1 MQRPA
6 CPPCAGMASRPKRV
20 CTERTRERIARI
32 LEWENCTENSSMF
45 RAAAAQMDRE
55 FAANAADADYASD
68 AMEASDDDDDEMD
81 IESSEHSPPSSAG
94 DVDLDD
100 VVLLPSA
107 ADEEKNETQPTQE
120 LDSAMHA
127 AIP

>member
-1 MQRPA
+1 MQRPVR
-6 CPPCAGMASRPKRV
+6 PPNPGMASRPKRV

-55 FAANAADADYASD
+55 FAANAADSDYASD
-68 AMEASDDDDDEMD
+68 AMHASSDDDEMD
-81 IESSEHSPPSSAG
+81 IESSEHSAPSSAD

-100 VVLLPSA
+100 AVLLPSP
-107 ADEEKNETQPTQE
+107 ADAQKNVTESTQE
-120 LDSAMHA
+120 QGSGMHA
-127 AIP
+127 AFQ